1 MFTNMHWTDKVVN
14 HITTKIFFFKP
25 SQLLYILNYNLIVG
39 ITMNDK
45 IILGLPKG
53 SLNNVKRGN
62 TYQLF
67 VDAGYEVKGYE
78 PGDESYEIDILND
91 EDIVAF
97 ITRPQSTPVELN
109 RGMVDI
115 AIVGEDWV
123 KEESV
128 LRQTNTVKIGDLD
141 YGKTRLI
148 VAVPK
153 EAPYDNLSDF
163 FRANKDRKTPILC
176 FTEYPN
182 LTRKFIME
190 NEVYQELYG
199 DAVPFV
205 QVRGLTDGDNEMVQV
220 INSDGATEV
229 YIAKGA
235 DFIVDNTQTGSS
247 LRKAGLKEIET
258 ILHSSAGLYA
268 SEKCSE
274 EKLAKAQ
281 MIYEQL
287 LGAITAK
294 KYFDVKFN
302 IANTKIEEVSNYLID
317 NKLCADEP
325 TITPGSD
332 FSQINVLIP
341 KAKFPEMVDAIK
353 GFEATSII
361 RNDLKQLVE

>member
-1 MFTNMHWTDKVVN
+1 
-14 HITTKIFFFKP
+14 
-25 SQLLYILNYNLIVG
+25 
-39 ITMNDK
+39 MNEK

-78 PGDESYEIDILND
+78 PGDESYEIIIEND
-91 EDIVAF
+91 DEIIAF
-97 ITRPQSTPVELN
+97 LTRPQSTPVELN

-115 AIVGEDWV
+115 AIVGEDWI

-128 LRQTNTVKIGDLD
+128 LRKTNTVKIGDLD

-148 VAVPK
+148 VAVPNDSSY
-153 EAPYDNLSDF
+153 EDLSDF
-163 FRANKDRKTPILC
+163 FRKNKDRNTPILC

-182 LTRKFIME
+182 LTRKHIME
-190 NEVYQELYG
+190 NEVYQEIYG

-235 DFIVDNTQTGSS
+235 DLIVDNTQTGSS
-247 LRKAGLKEIET
+247 LKKAGLKELET

-268 SEKCSE
+268 GVNCTGEKFD
-274 EKLAKAQ
+274 KAK

-294 KYFDVKFN
+294 RYFDVKFN
-302 IANTKIEEVSNYLID
+302 IDNNKIETVSNYLID

-341 KAKFPEMVDAIK
+341 KAKFPEMVDVIK
-353 GFEATSII
+353 GFNATSII
-361 RNDLKQLVE
+361 RNDLKQLIE

>member
-1 MFTNMHWTDKVVN
+1 MDFFIIKLIYFKKNNSNLGINMN
-14 HITTKIFFFKP
+14 E
-25 SQLLYILNYNLIVG
+25 
-39 ITMNDK
+39 K

-78 PGDESYEIDILND
+78 PGDESYEIEILND
-91 EDIVAF
+91 DDIVSF

-109 RGMVDI
+109 RGMIDI
-115 AIVGEDWV
+115 AIVGEDWI

-128 LRQTNTVKIGDLD
+128 LRKTNNIKIGDLD

-148 VAVPK
+148 VALPNDS
-153 EAPYDNLSDF
+153 PYDNLSDF
-163 FRANKDRKTPILC
+163 FRANRDRKTPILC

-182 LTRKFIME
+182 LTRKFFME
-190 NEVYQELYG
+190 NEAYQEIYG

-205 QVRGLTDGDNEMVQV
+205 QVRGLTDGYNEMVQV

-235 DFIVDNTQTGSS
+235 DLIVDNTQTGSS

-274 EKLAKAQ
+274 EKLNKAN

-302 IANTKIEEVSNYLID
+302 IANSKIDEVSNYLVE

-341 KAKFPEMVDAIK
+341 KSKFPEMVDVIK
-353 GFEATSII
+353 GFNATSII
-361 RNDLKQLVE
+361 RNDLKQLIN